1 MTNKVT
7 EIPKE
12 FQVSPIVCDRYL
24 VDGELKTWK
33 GNTTEVY
40 STIQTPNQE
49 GKLAPTLLGTIP
61 DMETPAALEAL
72 KAAEKA
78 YQRGQGIWPTMRVGE
93 RLKCMETFVE
103 KMKAHREEIVKL
115 LMWEIC
121 KNKSDSYKE
130 FDRTINYIED
140 TIEGYKNLDRKG
152 AKFDKQGGVYAHIRR
167 GPLGVVLCL
176 GPYNYPLNET
186 FCLLIPAIIMGN
198 TAIFKPAKHG
208 VLLIAPLL
216 KAFQES
222 FPPGVVNILF
232 GRGRKIASPIMAT
245 GVVDV
250 LALIGHSSSAV
261 SLQDLH
267 PYKNRLRLVLG
278 LEAKNPGIILP
289 DADLDLTI
297 KECISGTLSFNGQ
310 RCTALKVLYV
320 HESIVD
326 EFNRRFSKAVD
337 ELQFGMPWEDTFLTP
352 LPEPSKPEYI
362 TELIEDAKSKGAK
375 ILNKRG
381 GEKSVN
387 YTFPAVLYPVTSEM
401 KVYEEEQF
409 GPVIPVI
416 SYKEIE
422 EPLDDMA
429 ASQYG
434 QQVSLFGRDVRKIG
448 PLIDTLANLV
458 CRVNVNSACQ
468 RGPDVYPFTG
478 RKNSAVSTLSVYDAM
493 RSFSIRTFVACK
505 DNSYNKEILEN
516 LLNSESSNFISTEY
530 LL

>member
-1 MTNKVT
+1 MTT
-7 EIPKE
+7 EIAEIPKE
-12 FQVSPIVCDRYL
+12 FQVTPYLCDQYL
-24 VDGELKTWK
+24 VDGKLKLWK

-40 STIQTPNQE
+40 STIQTPNKE
-49 GKLAPTLLGTIP
+49 GQLEPTLLGSIP

-78 YQRGQGIWPTMRVGE
+78 FNRGQGLWPTMRVGE
-93 RLKCMETFVE
+93 RLKCMQTFVQ
-103 KMKAHREEIVKL
+103 KMKLHREEVVKL

-121 KNKSDSYKE
+121 KNKTDSYKE
-130 FDRTINYIED
+130 FDRTIDYIED
-140 TIEGYKNLDRKG
+140 TIEAYKNLDRKG

-232 GRGRKIASPIMAT
+232 GRGRKIATPIMQT
-245 GVVDV
+245 GAVDV

-261 SLQDLH
+261 SLQDEH
-267 PYKNRLRLVLG
+267 PNKNRLRLVLG

-297 KECISGTLSFNGQ
+297 NECISGTLSYNGQ

-320 HESIVD
+320 HESIVE
-326 EFNRRFSKAVD
+326 EFNRRFAEAVD
-337 ELQFGMPWEDTFLTP
+337 ELTFGMPWEDTFLTP
-352 LPEPSKPEYI
+352 LPEPAKPDYI
-362 TELIEDAKSKGAK
+362 ESLIQDAQQKGAQV
-375 ILNKRG
+375 LNKRG
-381 GEKSVN
+381 GIKSAN
-387 YTFPAVLYPVTSEM
+387 YIYPAVVYPVSKEM
-401 KVYEEEQF
+401 KVYKEEQF
-409 GPVIPVI
+409 GPVIPIV
-416 SYKEIE
+416 SYREID
-422 EPLDDMA
+422 EPLDAMA
-429 ASQYG
+429 ASDYG
-434 QQVSLFGRDVRKIG
+434 QQVSLFGRDIRKVG

-458 CRVNVNSACQ
+458 CRVNLNSACQ

-478 RKNSAVSTLSVYDAM
+478 RKNSAVSTLSVYDAL
-493 RSFSIRTFVACK
+493 RSFSIRTFVASK
-505 DNSYNKEILEN
+505 DTAYNKEILES
-516 LLNSESSNFISTEY
+516 LLHSETSNFVSTEY